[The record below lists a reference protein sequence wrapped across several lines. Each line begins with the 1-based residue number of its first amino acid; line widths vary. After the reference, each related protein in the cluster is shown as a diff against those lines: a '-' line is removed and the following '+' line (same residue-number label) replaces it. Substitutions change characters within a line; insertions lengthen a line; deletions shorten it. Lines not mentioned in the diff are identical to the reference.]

1 MKHGSSMTRKATPLL
16 RLLRFL
22 PKMPWN
28 TGRLLAELNGDDQD
42 SKAGSKDRI
51 LIIALGATV
60 VVLAAL
66 VLILQ
71 VGIINKNK
79 KEIKKNKKIEE
90 EIDITD
96 EKPYEDMDIEE
107 QQQSDHETEDDYT
120 DTEREDQ

>member
-1 MKHGSSMTRKATPLL
+1 MEY
-16 RLLRFL
+16 
-22 PKMPWN
+22 
-28 TGRLLAELNGDDQD
+28 GRLLAELNGDDQG
-42 SKAGSKDRI
+42 SESGSKDRI

-71 VGIINKNK
+71 VGII
-79 KEIKKNKKIEE
+79 KKNKKKLKENKKSEE

-107 QQQSDHETEDDYT
+107 HQQSDHETEDDYT
-120 DTEREDQ
+120 DTGREDQ